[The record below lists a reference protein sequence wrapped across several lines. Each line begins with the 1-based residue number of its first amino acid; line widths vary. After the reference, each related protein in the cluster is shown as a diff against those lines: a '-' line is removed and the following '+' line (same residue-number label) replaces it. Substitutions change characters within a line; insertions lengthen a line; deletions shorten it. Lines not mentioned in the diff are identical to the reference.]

1 VKLHN
6 FFYNYRHFDIIT
18 IFEFI
23 MNIFISGVAGFLG
36 SNLADFY
43 ITKGFNVSGCDNL
56 VGGDLDNV
64 DPKVKF
70 YKADCEDLPKMQ
82 KITKNIDVVIHAAAY
97 AHEGLS
103 VISPNI
109 ICSNI
114 VSGSTSI
121 FSASIANKVKRIV
134 FCSSMARYGN
144 IKQPFFEHDTPN
156 PVDPYGISK
165 LAAEKI
171 LINLC
176 ETYGVEYNIA
186 VPHNI
191 IGRKQKYDDPFRNV
205 ASIMINLM
213 LQNRQPIIY
222 GDGEQKRSFS
232 DIDDCIYCIDKL
244 ATDPNITSQLVNIG
258 PGPENEITVNELFK
272 KISNQLKF
280 NQEPLH
286 KPERINEVKNAICS
300 SSLAEKL
307 FKNKSNEDIDNILL
321 KMINY
326 IRTKGPKKF
335 NYNYQI
341 EINNELTPETWS
353 KKLI

>member
-1 VKLHN
+1 
-6 FFYNYRHFDIIT
+6 
-18 IFEFI
+18 
-23 MNIFISGVAGFLG
+23 MNIFITGVAGFLG

-43 ITKGFNVSGCDNL
+43 LKKGFKVSGCDNL

-64 DPKVKF
+64 DPKVNFTKT
-70 YKADCEDLPKMQ
+70 DCEDLQKMTE
-82 KITKNIDVVIHAAAY
+82 ITKNVDVVIHAAAY

-103 VISPNI
+103 VVSPHL

-114 VSGSTSI
+114 VGGSTSV
-121 FSASIANKVKRIV
+121 FSAAIQNKVKRIV
-134 FCSSMARYGN
+134 FCSSMARYGK
-144 IKQPFFEHDTPN
+144 IKQPFFEDDIPN

-186 VPHNI
+186 IPHNI
-191 IGRKQKYDDPFRNV
+191 IGIKQKYDDPFRNV

-232 DIDDCIYCIDKL
+232 DVDDCIYSIDKL
-244 ATDPNITSQLVNIG
+244 ATDPNITSEIVNIG
-258 PGPENEITVNELFK
+258 PEDNFITINELFK
-272 KISNQLKF
+272 KISNQLQF
-280 NQEPLH
+280 NQEPEYF
-286 KPERINEVKNAICS
+286 KDRINEVKLANCS
-300 SSLAEKL
+300 ADKAKKILNYEKQISLDESL
-307 FKNKSNEDIDNILL
+307 V

-326 IRTKGPKKF
+326 IKIKGNKKF
-335 NYNYQI
+335 KYNYDL
-341 EINNELTPETWS
+341 EIINEKTPRTWVE
-353 KKLI
+353 KKF

>member
-1 VKLHN
+1 
-6 FFYNYRHFDIIT
+6 
-18 IFEFI
+18 
-23 MNIFISGVAGFLG
+23 MNIFITGIAGFLG
-36 SNLADFY
+36 ANLADYY
-43 ITKGFNVSGCDNL
+43 INKGYKVSGCDNL

-64 DPKVKF
+64 SKEVIF
-70 YKADCEDLPKMQ
+70 HKADCEDLVKMREII
-82 KITKNIDVVIHAAAY
+82 KGSDVVIHAAAY

-103 VISPNI
+103 NVSPNI

-114 VSGSTSI
+114 VSGSTSV
-121 FSASIANKVKRIV
+121 FSASISNKVKRIV

-144 IKQPFFEHDTPN
+144 IQQPFKENDIPN

-176 ETYGVEYNIA
+176 DTYGVEYNIA

-191 IGRKQKYDDPFRNV
+191 IGIKQKYDDPFRNV

-232 DIDDCIYCIDKL
+232 DVEDCIYCIDKL
-244 ATDPNITSQLVNIG
+244 ATDKNITSEIVNIG
-258 PGPENEITVNELFK
+258 PDDNFITINELFNK
-272 KISNQLKF
+272 LSNQLKF
-280 NQEPLH
+280 NQEPLY
-286 KPERINEVKNAICS
+286 KPERVNEVKNAICS

-307 FKNKSNEDIDNILL
+307 FKNKSNEDIDDIIS
-321 KMINY
+321 KMINF
-326 IRTKGPKKF
+326 IRKKGVKKF
-335 NYNYQI
+335 IYNYEI
-341 EINNELTPETWS
+341 EINNDLTPETWS

>member
-1 VKLHN
+1 M
-6 FFYNYRHFDIIT
+6 R
-18 IFEFI
+18 
-23 MNIFISGVAGFLG
+23 IFITGIAGFLG
-36 SNLADFY
+36 SNLADYY
-43 ITKGFNVSGCDNL
+43 IKKGFTVTGCDNL
-56 VGGDLDNV
+56 VGGDLENI
-64 DPKVKF
+64 DPKVNF
-70 YKADCEDLPKMQ
+70 TKADCEDLSSMK
-82 KITKNIDVVIHAAAY
+82 KLTKNCDVVIHAAAF
-97 AHEGLS
+97 AHESLS
-103 VISPNI
+103 IFSPYLISK
-109 ICSNI
+109 NI
-114 VSGSTSI
+114 VNASTSV
-121 FSASIANKVKRIV
+121 FSASIQNKVKRIV

-144 IKQPFFEHDTPN
+144 IKQPFSEDDIPN

-176 ETYGVEYNIA
+176 NTYGVEYNIA

-191 IGRKQKYDDPFRNV
+191 IGIKQKYDDPFRNV

-232 DIDDCIYCIDKL
+232 DVDDCIYCIDKL

-258 PGPENEITVNELFK
+258 PGPENEISVNELFR

-280 NQEPLH
+280 NREPIY

-300 SSLAEKL
+300 SALAENL
-307 FKNKSNEDIDNILL
+307 FKNKSNENIEKILS
-321 KMINY
+321 KMIEF
-326 IRTKGPKKF
+326 IKIKGTKKF
-335 NYNYQI
+335 NYNYEI
-341 EINNELTPETWS
+341 EINNNLTPDTWS

>member
-1 VKLHN
+1 MH
-6 FFYNYRHFDIIT
+6 
-18 IFEFI
+18 
-23 MNIFISGVAGFLG
+23 IFITGVAGFLG

-43 ITKGFNVSGCDNL
+43 LQKDFKVTGCDNL

-64 DPKVKF
+64 DKKVNF
-70 YKADCEDLPKMQ
+70 YKSDCEDLDKM
-82 KITKNIDVVIHAAAY
+82 KEIIKDVDVVIHAAAY

-103 VISPNI
+103 NVSPNL

-114 VSGSTSI
+114 VSGSTAV
-121 FSASIANKVKRIV
+121 FSAAIQNKVKRIV
-134 FCSSMARYGN
+134 FCSSMARYGK
-144 IKQPFFEHDTPN
+144 IKQPFFEDDIPN

-176 ETYGVEYNIA
+176 ETHNVEYNIA

-191 IGRKQKYDDPFRNV
+191 IGIKQKYDDPFRNV

-232 DIDDCIYCIDKL
+232 DVEDCIYSIDKL
-244 ATDPNITSQLVNIG
+244 ATDPNIISEIVNIG
-258 PGPENEITVNELFK
+258 PEDNFITINELFK
-272 KISNQLKF
+272 KISNQLQF
-280 NQEPLH
+280 NQEPEYF
-286 KPERINEVKNAICS
+286 KDRINEVKLANCS
-300 SSLAEKL
+300 ADKAKKILNYEKKISLDESLA
-307 FKNKSNEDIDNILL
+307 

-326 IRTKGPKKF
+326 IKVKGNKKF
-335 NYNYQI
+335 KYNYDL
-341 EINNELTPETWS
+341 EIINEKTPRTWVE
-353 KKLI
+353 KKF